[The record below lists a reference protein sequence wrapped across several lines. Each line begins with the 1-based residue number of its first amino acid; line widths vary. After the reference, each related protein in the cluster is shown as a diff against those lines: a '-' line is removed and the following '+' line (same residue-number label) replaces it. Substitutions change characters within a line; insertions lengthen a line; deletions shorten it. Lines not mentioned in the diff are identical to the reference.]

1 MGDVSKPLS
10 GDDDVRNSGA
20 VEIVNESSGIGS
32 LLWTILIALAGA
44 GVIVGVIAGYVRIRR
59 KWSE

>member
-10 GDDDVRNSGA
+10 GNDDVQNRGA
-20 VEIVNESSGIGS
+20 VEVVNESSGISS